1 MTDQNPAPLNG
12 PVLSLTPEAAY
23 GEGVPSQESGHGTKK
38 ADRAKSFAPESLSI
52 DQSLGESSALRSEH
66 QPFRLGSFLV
76 WVSLILIL
84 PSNLALGFFLGNI
97 ARETLLV
104 RQQDYSLLVGGYLN
118 HQVTRRFVVPTMVA
132 FGRIALR
139 QPLQYRLLDEVVRE
153 NVRGL
158 NIKSLRI
165 YGADKLINYSLD
177 KHELG
182 KGDLIPQ
189 SVITAKDSGR
199 PGFEKLASMSLLKA
213 MFMPNLPP
221 SSFMLR
227 MSFPLSVRLPNSSL
241 DEPPLI
247 VGVLEIVKDITD
259 DYETVIRLQWFI
271 LAMCLGTSAVLFG
284 LLQMFIVHAERIL
297 AERMRRTRKLESEL
311 HENERLASMGR
322 VISSIAHEIRNPLGI
337 IRSSAELLLNRDD
350 GTDALTHRILEAV
363 HSESKRLSQT
373 VNDFLDYAR
382 PRIPK
387 PLPVDMTA
395 IIDQALAFLE
405 GEFIKRNI
413 RLERNTP
420 PALPTSGDKD
430 LLYRALYNVISNAFQ
445 AMEKDGTLFI
455 DGEITDDLRIRLSV
469 RDTGPGFPPESL
481 EHALD
486 PFFTTKDH
494 GTGLGLPIVN
504 SIITGHGGE
513 LKIANA
519 PEGGALV
526 TITLLLRPDASPAQ
540 PTPANNESNDEQ
552 RKNTSA
558 DY

>member
-1 MTDQNPAPLNG
+1 MSDQNPVPLKG
-12 PVLSLTPEAAY
+12 PALSLEPKATD
-23 GEGVPSQESGHGTKK
+23 GEGTPGQGPAHGTKK
-38 ADRAKSFAPESLSI
+38 TNRAKGFAPESLSMGQAPG
-52 DQSLGESSALRSEH
+52 DAPTASPEH
-66 QPFRLGSFLV
+66 IPFRLASFLA

-84 PSNLALGFFLGNI
+84 ASSLALGFFIGNT
-97 ARETLLV
+97 ARETLLI
-104 RQQDYSLLVGGYLN
+104 RQQDYSLLVGGNLN
-118 HQVTRRFVVPTMVA
+118 HQITRRFVVPTMVA

-139 QPLQYRLLDEVVRE
+139 QPLQYRLLDEVVRDT
-153 NVRGL
+153 VRGL

-165 YGADKLINYSLD
+165 YGADKLVNYSLD
-177 KHELG
+177 RHELG
-182 KGDLIPQ
+182 KGDLVPP
-189 SVITAKDSGR
+189 SMTAAKDSGR
-199 PGFEKLASMSLLKA
+199 PVFEKLASMSLLKA

-221 SSFMLR
+221 SSFLLR
-227 MSFPLSVRLPNSSL
+227 MSFPLSVRLPSSSHS
-241 DEPPLI
+241 DPPLI
-247 VGVLEIVKDITD
+247 VGVVEIVKDITD

-271 LAMCLGTSAVLFG
+271 LALCLGSSAVLFC
-284 LLQMFIVHAERIL
+284 LLQMFIVRADRIL

-311 HENERLASMGR
+311 HENERLVSMGR

-350 GTDALTHRILEAV
+350 GNDALTHRILEAV

-382 PRIPK
+382 PRVPK
-387 PLPVDMTA
+387 PLPVDMTG
-395 IIDQALAFLE
+395 IIDQALGFLE
-405 GEFIKRNI
+405 GEFLKRGI
-413 RLERNTP
+413 RLERDTP

-445 AMEKDGTLFI
+445 AMEKDGTLYI

-513 LKIANA
+513 LTISNA
-519 PEGGALV
+519 PEGGAKV
-526 TITLLLRPDASPAQ
+526 TIILPLRPDAAPAQ
-540 PTPANNESNDEQ
+540 PTPANKEPQ
-552 RKNTSA
+552 A
-558 DY
+558 